1 MAKYIIDLD
10 SFYECLDFLNEG
22 KANGNDYCFLQNVK
36 ALIHRFPK
44 TKVEETINIEMKSDI
59 KIGE

>member
-1 MAKYIIDLD
+1 MATIIV
-10 SFYECLDFLNEG
+10 
-22 KANGNDYCFLQNVK
+22 FLQNVK